1 MGADSRVGDPDGARA
16 ELARRLRLLRA
27 ERRLTM
33 GGLERRAGLG
43 HTTVSR
49 ALNGSAVPS
58 ETTVVELARALG
70 VDAKELLELRGRAL
84 PHGPQK
90 TSVNLPGDE
99 AAGFEERYRRYVAE
113 RHGMLSVIGLDLSR
127 PDRAR
132 WPLDA
137 AYLSLELATPLHAAV
152 TEGGAMASDPGHR
165 TEVRVERAE
174 QALSGLRRVLVR
186 GLAGC
191 GKTALLQWLA
201 VSTAGGTLPGRLD
214 QLSEGVPFWLPLRT
228 LVRRGELPAPEEYL
242 AAVRCPLAASQPPGW
257 ADGLLTAG
265 RAVLLVDGL
274 DEVPQAQREGAR
286 QWLYDLLAA
295 YPQATY
301 VVTTRP
307 AAVPEGWLSD
317 CDFTDLTIRP
327 MGNRDVAVFVDRWHR
342 AVAATAGSE
351 AERADIACLGEGLKD
366 TVRAQRDLARLVT
379 TPLLC
384 ALVCALHRDR
394 RGHLPHGRMEL
405 YQAALS
411 MLLHRRDDERDIA
424 APEAV
429 MLSEQQSI
437 QLLQRLAYWLI
448 RNGQTELD
456 RDLATDL
463 IADAL
468 PTMPAVA
475 EQAKAEK
482 ILAHLLA
489 RCGLLRTPAADTV
502 DFVHRTFQDYLGAK
516 AAIEAR
522 DIPLLVRHAHD
533 DQWEDV
539 LRMATAHAR
548 PDERARLLKRLV
560 KRGDRTLRHRTRLHV
575 LATACLENA
584 TELAPEVREE
594 VRSRTRALL
603 PPRDREEAEILA
615 AAGPVVLDLL
625 DGPDGLEDDEAGAVV
640 YTATRIGGDAALA
653 VLKRFRTC
661 TCGEVARE
669 LESAWDRFDT
679 AEYAREILAH
689 SPGLTYLNVM
699 SADQFSALPALGKF
713 ETMNFQGEFPVKSI
727 DAALDPGKLR
737 RLSLGRNPSLRDL
750 AFLRPY
756 TALSRV
762 ALSDCDN
769 LTDIT
774 PLADTQ
780 VTDLELSHCQPEL
793 FSDLGRLPRLKKLV
807 LRGEVP
813 YRDLGALPV
822 EADLT
827 SLMLGST
834 AHHHLRLDG
843 IGRWPQLDT
852 LNLCCPVEGF
862 ARAAEL
868 PQLESLWLQQDAG
881 LSMLELLPP
890 APQVRRLHVYSQRA
904 AVDLSLVPTRLP
916 GLTALTI
923 YCAAGH
929 REIDLTP
936 LRGMG
941 DLTAISIERA
951 TSVRGVEHFPEGTIR
966 RTPRPRSVTSHLRAR
981 MPGPRSTPTG
991 GFSIVT

>member
-1 MGADSRVGDPDGARA
+1 MRADGGDEREVQA

-49 ALNGSAVPS
+49 ALNGSALPS
-58 ETTVVELARALG
+58 ETTLVELARALG
-70 VDAKELLELRGRAL
+70 ADAGELLELRAGAL
-84 PHGPQK
+84 PPRARAAP
-90 TSVNLPGDE
+90 PGG
-99 AAGFEERYRRYVAE
+99 AAAFFEERYRRYVAG
-113 RHGMLSVIGLDLSR
+113 RHGTLSVIGLDLSR

-137 AYLSLELATPLHAAV
+137 AYLSLELATPLHAAF
-152 TEGGAMASDPGHR
+152 TDGGAMAAGPGHR

-174 QALSGLRRVLVR
+174 QALAGLRRVLVR

-201 VSTAGGTLPGRLD
+201 VSTAGGALPAGLG

-242 AAVRCPLAASQPPGW
+242 AAVRCPLAAAQPPGW

-265 RAVLLVDGL
+265 RAVLLIDGL
-274 DEVPQAQREGAR
+274 DEVPQAQRQGAR
-286 QWLYDLLAA
+286 QWLYELLAA
-295 YPQATY
+295 YPRATY

-307 AAVPEGWLSD
+307 SAVPEGWLADS
-317 CDFTDLTIRP
+317 DFTDLTIRP
-327 MGNRDVAVFVDRWHR
+327 MSNRDVAVFIDRWHH
-342 AVAATAGSE
+342 AVTATAGSD
-351 AERADIACLGEGLKD
+351 AERADIAGLRENLKD

-411 MLLHRRDDERDIA
+411 MLLHRRDDERDIT
-424 APEAV
+424 APEEV
-429 MLSEQQSI
+429 VLSEQQSI

-456 RDLATDL
+456 RDLATEL

-475 EQAKAEK
+475 EQADAGKV
-482 ILAHLLA
+482 LAHLLA

-560 KRGDRTLRHRTRLHV
+560 TRGDRTPTYRTRLHL

-584 TELAPEVREE
+584 TELAPEIREE
-594 VRSRTRALL
+594 VESRTRALL
-603 PPRDREEAEILA
+603 PPRDTEEAEILA
-615 AAGPVVLDLL
+615 AAGPMVLDLL
-625 DGPDGLEDDEAGAVV
+625 DGPEGLEDDEAEAVV
-640 YTATRIGGDAALA
+640 NTAARIGGDAALA

-661 TCGEVARE
+661 TRGGVSGA
-669 LESAWDRFDT
+669 LQNAWDHFDV
-679 AEYAREILAH
+679 EDYARDVLAH
-689 SPGLTYLNVM
+689 VPELSNVYVQSPEKLAAL
-699 SADQFSALPALGKF
+699 SALRTC
-713 ETMNFQGEFPVKSI
+713 E
-727 DAALDPGKLR
+727 
-737 RLSLGRNPSLRDL
+737 
-750 AFLRPY
+750 
-756 TALSRV
+756 
-762 ALSDCDN
+762 N
-769 LTDIT
+769 LTDLT
-774 PLADTQ
+774 PLADSQ
-780 VTDLELSHCQPEL
+780 VTDLDLSACHPDVFAGL
-793 FSDLGRLPRLKKLV
+793 PSLHRLTALRLDAQ
-807 LRGEVP
+807 VP
-813 YRDLGALPV
+813 YPDLGALPV
-822 EADLT
+822 EADLS
-827 SLMLGST
+827 SLLLGPT
-834 AHHHLRLDG
+834 AAPHLRLDG
-843 IGRWPQLDT
+843 IERWPRLSH
-852 LNLCCPVEGF
+852 LNLCCPVEGV
-862 ARAAEL
+862 ARVAEL
-868 PQLESLWLQQDAG
+868 PLLESLGLQLDAD
-881 LSMLELLPP
+881 LRMLALLPP
-890 APQVRRLHVYSQRA
+890 SPQVRQLHVYSQPGDI
-904 AVDLSLVPTRLP
+904 DLSRVPVALP
-916 GLTALTI
+916 GLTTLI
-923 YCAAGH
+923 VSCQRNH
-929 REIDLTP
+929 REVDLTP
-936 LRGMG
+936 MRNMA
-941 DLTAISIERA
+941 DLTKIVIQKA
-951 TSVRGVEHFPEGTIR
+951 TTVRGVEHFPEGTVTR
-966 RTPRPRSVTSHLRAR
+966 YPRPRGLT
-981 MPGPRSTPTG
+981 
-991 GFSIVT
+991 